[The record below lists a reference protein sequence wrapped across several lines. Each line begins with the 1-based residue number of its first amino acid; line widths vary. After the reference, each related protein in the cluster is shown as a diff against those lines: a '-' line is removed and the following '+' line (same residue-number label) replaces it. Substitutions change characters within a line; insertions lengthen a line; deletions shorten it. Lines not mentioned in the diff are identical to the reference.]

1 MRIPALAITS
11 APHPGIDV
19 YLVIEICC
27 GIALLVILGFV
38 IRIRISEYR
47 YRRRLARSIRE
58 PTLDRKLKELSD
70 VSTRAREL
78 VSDVRIEI
86 DTQIKRADEA
96 VSLADISEKEQ
107 EGFAT
112 IVDRRVRNALEQSGK
127 RERRVALGLNIGFF
141 LAGAAV
147 SVIVVLFIHPL
158 T

>member
-1 MRIPALAITS
+1 MRIPALAVTS
-11 APHPGIDV
+11 APHSGIDV
-19 YLVIEICC
+19 YLVLEICC

-38 IRIRISEYR
+38 VRVRLSEYR
-47 YRRRLARSIRE
+47 YRRQLARSIRE

-70 VSTRAREL
+70 VSSRAFEL
-78 VSDVRIEI
+78 VNDVRVEI

-96 VSLADISEKEQ
+96 VSLAVISEQEQ
-107 EGFAT
+107 EVFAT
-112 IVDRRVRNALEQSGK
+112 LVDRRVRSALEQSGK